1 VAGHIT
7 AGTAILRITGAIQL
21 GASVGAA
28 GHRITT
34 TPLAAV
40 RVAARLDLH
49 PVAVARLEALVVDHR
64 LAVEVHGHLVVAL
77 AHHLPVLHLAVEVP
91 GHPEAALD
99 RHRPHGRRLVAEA
112 PAHPVEA
119 LARHRPRVHR
129 LVAAPQAR
137 QREADLAH
145 PELAAPVRL
154 DRAHHPVAL
163 ALHVHHLA
171 EVHRAQE
178 ARAQVVEASSVVE
191 AAARAQVAA
200 VFSVEEAVR
209 AQVVAASLVVVAA
222 DAVPVDLVALE
233 AAGDDRFSL
242 CNGRR
247 LGFHDA
253 A

>member
-1 VAGHIT
+1 VAGRIT

-49 PVAVARLEALVVDHR
+49 PVAVARLEALVDDHR

-91 GHPEAALD
+91 GHPEAALV
-99 RHRPHGRRLVAEA
+99 HRQRVRRLVAG
-112 PAHPVEA
+112 P
-119 LARHRPRVHR
+119 L
-129 LVAAPQAR
+129 AR
-137 QREADLAH
+137 QREAGSAH
-145 PELAAPVRL
+145 PERAAQARL
-154 DRAHHPVAL
+154 DRVHHLVDL
-163 ALHVHHLA
+163 ALRVHHLA